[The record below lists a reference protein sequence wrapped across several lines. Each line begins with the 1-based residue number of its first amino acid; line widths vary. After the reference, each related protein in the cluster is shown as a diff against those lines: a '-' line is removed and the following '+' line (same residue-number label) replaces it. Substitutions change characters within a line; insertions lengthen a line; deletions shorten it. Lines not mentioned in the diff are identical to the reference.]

1 MPRGGKLSNAMG
13 RKTEPHVSG
22 RPPGPWGVSRVWRGG
37 RGADMYILNVT
48 ICLELEGVGS
58 SYLGLPTDALLP
70 IIIFTQTLQMPQHLF
85 FG

>member
-1 MPRGGKLSNAMG
+1 MPWGGKQ
-13 RKTEPHVSG
+13 
-22 RPPGPWGVSRVWRGG
+22 SRMSLAVLLVLGESPECGEGG
-37 RGADMYILNVT
+37 GGADMYILNVT